1 MSEQQQQQQPSGRSE
16 SPGRRAS
23 GGDVVLDER
32 DRTTAGAGPD
42 DGESADEAAR
52 AFADLEDRWRR
63 ALADLDN
70 LRKRYARE
78 LSRERAVE
86 RDRVASAFLPV
97 VDNLELAASHA
108 ASGAGSVLEGVRR
121 IVEQAT
127 TVLAGLGYPRQDE
140 VGVPFDPNR
149 HEVVMVVDD
158 PGVEPGTVVEVLR
171 PGYGDGPAQL
181 RPAAVAVSRQP
192 G

>member
-1 MSEQQQQQQPSGRSE
+1 MSEQQRQPSGRVE
-16 SPGRRAS
+16 SPDRTVT

-32 DRTTAGAGPD
+32 DRAAAAAGPG

-52 AFADLEDRWRR
+52 AVTDLEDRWRR

-86 RDRVASAFLPV
+86 RDRVAAAFLPV
-97 VDNLELAASHA
+97 VDNLELAVSHA
-108 ASGAGSVLEGVRR
+108 TSDAGPVREGVRR
-121 IVEQAT
+121 IFEQAT
-127 TVLAGLGYPRQDE
+127 AVLAGLGYPRQDE

-149 HEVVMVVDD
+149 HEVVTVVDD
-158 PGVEPGTVVEVLR
+158 PDVEPGTVVEVLR

>member
-1 MSEQQQQQQPSGRSE
+1 MSEQQSSGRAE
-16 SPGRRAS
+16 PPGRTAT

-32 DRTTAGAGPD
+32 DRAATAAGS
-42 DGESADEAAR
+42 GEQEVADEVTR
-52 AFADLEDRWRR
+52 AVIDLEDRWRR

-70 LRKRYARE
+70 LRKRHARE
-78 LSRERAVE
+78 LSRERAAE
-86 RDRVASAFLPV
+86 RDRVAAAFLPV
-97 VDNLELAASHA
+97 VDNLELAMSHA
-108 ASGAGSVLEGVRR
+108 ASDAGPVLDGVRR

-149 HEVVMVVDD
+149 HEVVTVVDVPD
-158 PGVEPGTVVEVLR
+158 VEPGTVVEVLR